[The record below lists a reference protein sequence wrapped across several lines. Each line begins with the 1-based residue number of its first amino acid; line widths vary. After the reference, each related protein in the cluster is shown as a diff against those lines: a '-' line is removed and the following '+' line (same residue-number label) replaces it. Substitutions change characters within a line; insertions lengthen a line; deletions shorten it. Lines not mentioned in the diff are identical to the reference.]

1 MCLILFALNAHPKY
15 QLILAAN
22 RDEFYARPT
31 EKAAFWTDAPQI
43 LAGRD
48 AVYGGTWLGI
58 TKRGRFSAVT
68 NFRDPSAPAGTK
80 SRGDL
85 TSDFLRGSDSARD
98 YLAKLEPHEFSG
110 FNLLAG
116 EFSRDKRELLYLSNR
131 APNIVNLSA
140 GIYGLSNA
148 LLDTNWHKVET
159 GKAAFAEIVN
169 NSDEINSQELFEIL
183 ADRRTAPNEKL
194 PATGIGIERERI
206 LSPAFIETE
215 IYGTRS
221 TTVLLIENSGK
232 VTFIEKT
239 FVGEVG
245 EVNCEFRIEN
255 FPTDTDEF
263 SPLVI

>member
-31 EKAAFWTDAPQI
+31 EKAGFWQDAPQI

-48 AVYGGTWLGI
+48 TVYGGTWLGI

-85 TSDFLRGSDSARD
+85 TSSFLRGDEPASE
-98 YLAKLEPHEFSG
+98 YLKQIKPHEFSG

-116 EFSRDKRELLYLSNR
+116 DFSKDKSELFYLSNR
-131 APNIVNLSA
+131 APNIINLSA

-159 GKAAFAEIVN
+159 GKAAFAKIVE
-169 NSDEINSQELFEIL
+169 NSDEINPHELFEIL
-183 ADRRTAPNEKL
+183 ADRRIASDEKL

-215 IYGTRS
+215 NYGTRIS
-221 TTVLLIENSGK
+221 TVLLIGRDGR
-232 VTFIEKT
+232 VHFVEKT
-239 FVGEVG
+239 FVGAVG
-245 EVNCEFRIEN
+245 EVECEFHIEN
-255 FPTDTDEF
+255 LLPAES
-263 SPLVI
+263 SPRRQ